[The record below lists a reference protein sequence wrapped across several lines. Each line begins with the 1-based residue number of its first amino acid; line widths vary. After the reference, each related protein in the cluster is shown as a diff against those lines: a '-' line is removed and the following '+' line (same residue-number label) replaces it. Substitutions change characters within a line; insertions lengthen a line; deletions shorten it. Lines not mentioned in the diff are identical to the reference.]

1 MKMGE
6 GGGGNAKWEWTG
18 KRRVGGRTKRKKDAR
33 DEEEGNKEERAVET
47 ARKRDE
53 MKTFID

>member
-1 MKMGE
+1 M
-6 GGGGNAKWEWTG
+6 
-18 KRRVGGRTKRKKDAR
+18 GGRTKRKKDAR